1 MDEQTESIVTVIGS
15 LGKSVIGSLGNLL
28 TSDIPILD
36 EELTSDIHILD
47 EEHGSDLKQHLNGI
61 DNNVEPEAIVD
72 LTDMEVK
79 VLYLLIYHT
88 VWTTGET
95 FNDLND
101 IHILDE
107 EHGSNLIVYLGKS
120 VIG

>member
-1 MDEQTESIVTVIGS
+1 M
-15 LGKSVIGSLGNLL
+15 L

-47 EEHGSDLKQHLNGI
+47 EEHGSDLKQHLNGV

-79 VLYLLIYHT
+79 DLYLLIYHT

-95 FNDLND
+95 FNDLGFSLHTSLLLSTSTLN
-101 IHILDE
+101 
-107 EHGSNLIVYLGKS
+107 
-120 VIG
+120 